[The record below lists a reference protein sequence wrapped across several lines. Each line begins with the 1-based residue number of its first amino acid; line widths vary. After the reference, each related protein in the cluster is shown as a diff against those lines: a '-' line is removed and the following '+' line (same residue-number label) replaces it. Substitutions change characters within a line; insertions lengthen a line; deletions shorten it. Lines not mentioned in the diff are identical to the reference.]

1 MRLLRKVDS
10 GKRWL
15 ITASLCTVLLAG
27 CSGGPSQKEMGL
39 LDEQMKAAESA
50 ERTLSGKKDE
60 KARLESTVGNKKA
73 DKSDLEKKKSETL
86 RNLSDMS
93 AE

>member
-1 MRLLRKVDS
+1 MWRPNGS
-10 GKRWL
+10 P
-15 ITASLCTVLLAG
+15 AALLAG
-27 CSGGPSQKEMGL
+27 WWGGPSQKEMSL

-50 ERTLSGKKDE
+50 ESTLAAKKAE
-60 KARLESTVGNKKA
+60 KDRLESTIANKKA
-73 DKSDLEKKKSETL
+73 AKSDLETKKAETL

>member
-1 MRLLRKVDS
+1 MHLLRKVE

-15 ITASLCTVLLAG
+15 VTASASTALLVA
-27 CSGGPSQKEMGL
+27 CAGGPSQKEMSV
-39 LDEQMKAAESA
+39 LDEQIKATESA
-50 ERTLSGKKDE
+50 ESMLAAKKAE
-60 KARLESTVGNKKA
+60 KARLESLVAKKKA
-73 DKSDLEKKKSETL
+73 AKSDLEKKKAETL